1 MATFFPQPI
10 SLADIEKKRAENNK
24 VVDYSVTDWWDGFK
38 EENLPMLIYQKM
50 NDDSSFPAEENYV
63 PSQDPQLKGYE
74 EFMHHF
80 YFSKS
85 QAETTAMIE
94 KLKQRHSVNKESP
107 WYHLGRITGAFT
119 DPSMLLLL
127 PKAAQIGGRST
138 LMFGTAAT
146 AEEFAKQNLDPFR
159 EDAYVAWVAGAAYG
173 IPFILN
179 KLTAPP
185 PLSVQKNVKELE
197 SQWIG
202 KNIKDGDVA
211 VDGTFVKPET
221 KELAPSGVGAE
232 GVTKPVRTTIKKEM
246 TGEKF
251 IETNLRIFGEDGP
264 WTPVFRVI
272 NQKLSL
278 TARRMMGDLLDT
290 PLLKLKNTKA
300 WGFSATGK
308 SIETDMRMM
317 RAKEIESHK
326 LVKGQYLK
334 YVERQQLETG
344 ASVPK
349 TDLFMMFKNRGKDAQ
364 SKGWL
369 NQDQFAKEVTIA
381 RLNSFDHSIPEVA
394 EAARITQK
402 NVYEPLFKEANLLKI
417 RELPVESELK
427 FWNQQLKNLR
437 TKGEGSVSFTSKY
450 GKKETTVYNISRI
463 EKEIDKLTKRL
474 ERIKRGQGVKDYI
487 NIVYIKN
494 AIDKNADHFRDI
506 ITRFYARQGIQINKA
521 DLDRLVKDLSNHFP
535 FVKPRKGD
543 YDAVQ
548 RYVFKDPRY
557 ARANRARELNLDKQ
571 AQLELIEAGMI
582 MSDIFALQK
591 IYARQMI
598 PDILLTRKYGDP
610 NGLGFKF
617 IEDGEMSGFF
627 PGLMTVANEFNMK
640 IAMGAG
646 KNVYYRGTG
655 GGLFKKKFGSV
666 GGNTG
671 LDAAFGSGIYLTK
684 DPKVAKSYGK
694 NVKTHSV
701 NINKPY
707 KITTDN
713 EIVELFRKA
722 GVKDPEL
729 ALQETW
735 LKHFEALDK
744 KIGVKEAM
752 KNPRHYR
759 NISPMDFQKKY
770 QTPAFI
776 KARKWLEANGH
787 DALIVEIK
795 QTGTSSIKRRFTDD
809 QTIVFDSKNVKQI
822 NVDTRSRADIIKERD
837 QVLGDLEAAIELIKG
852 TYGLPAN
859 PHAWTSVAMRSMKH
873 YNALTMLTGFFAAI
887 PDVARITMTSGIKR
901 GFRTQFE
908 MFSDFLSDGKLFK
921 MGKKEAQSF
930 GEAVDMVTGQ
940 RAMLFADVGD
950 MFGLAN
956 KLEGSMGKL
965 SAFNFMYVNLMS
977 RWTEMAKSMASV
989 TIGSRIIE
997 DSIKW
1002 SKAGIKPLDI
1012 KYIKIPEGKAMASFN
1027 RANNQVVMD
1036 LERIQKTFNE
1046 KAWTKPRI
1054 QGVDPLPAN
1063 QFKTFDEWKDFIYFH
1078 ELSHW
1083 KNPRLAGETLAA
1095 YENRMNKL
1103 ALDSNNIKA
1112 LKKAIETEGI
1122 AIGGLSDKW
1131 KTALASSGIDADM
1144 ARRIANQFEKYGEK
1158 TKHNFMANTSQ
1169 WDDVAAVDAFGA
1181 ALNKDINI
1189 TIVTPG
1195 LGDTPKWM
1203 STELG
1208 STLAQFKKFAMSSTQ
1223 RMLMRGLQERDLDF
1237 MFGAMMLMGSGMLI
1251 DATYHKFRFNRD
1263 YNKLSL
1269 TQKLLNAFDRS
1280 GLAGIYTDVNKAIET
1295 LTDNRF
1301 GITPLL
1307 GERRPYGS
1315 SGRWKAG
1322 TIGGPT
1328 GGQIYNIF
1336 DIMFDVGGGK
1346 YNHHTAK
1353 NVRRLIPFQNV
1364 WYLDWLFD
1372 DIQKGLY

>member
-1 MATFFPQPI
+1 MATYFPAPI
-10 SLADIEKKRAENNK
+10 SLADIERQKKINNTS
-24 VVDYSVTDWWDGFK
+24 VPYSVTDWWDGFK
-38 EENLPMLIYQKM
+38 EENLPMQLYQYM
-50 NDDSSFPAEENYV
+50 TDNSNHPPEENYN
-63 PSQDPQLKGYE
+63 PSQDPQLQGYD

-85 QAETTAMIE
+85 QAETRDLIE
-94 KLKQRHSVNKESP
+94 KLKKRHQVNKESP

-127 PKAAQIGGRST
+127 PKVPQVLKTAT
-138 LMFGTAAT
+138 VFGTAAT
-146 AEEFAKQNLDPFR
+146 AEEFAKQNTDPFR

-179 KLTAPP
+179 KLSTPP
-185 PLSVQKNVKELE
+185 TLNVQKNIKNLE
-197 SQWIG
+197 NEWIG
-202 KNIKDGDVA
+202 KNIKDGDIG
-211 VDGTFVKPET
+211 VDGTFVPANQ
-221 KELAPSGVGAE
+221 KELQPSGVGAE
-232 GVTKPVRTTIKKEM
+232 GVSKPVRTTVKKEM

-251 IETNLRIFGEDGP
+251 IETNLKIFGEDGP

-272 NQKLSL
+272 KQKTSL

-317 RAKEIESHK
+317 RVGEIESHK
-326 LVKGQYLK
+326 MVKDQYTK
-334 YVERQQLETG
+334 YVQRQQLETG
-344 ASVPK
+344 ASVPR
-349 TDLFMMFKNRGKDAQ
+349 TDIGMMFKNRKTE
-364 SKGWL
+364 GWYSL
-369 NQDQFAKEVTIA
+369 DEFSKEVTIA
-381 RLNSFDHSIPEVA
+381 RLKGTHDIPEVA
-394 EAARITQK
+394 EAARITSEK
-402 NVYEPLFKEANLLKI
+402 VYKPLFNQVNELKI
-417 RELPVESELK
+417 REIPVIAEIKFFESELK
-427 FWNQQLKNLR
+427 RLR
-437 TKGEGSVSFTSKY
+437 KQGQGSVTYKSKY
-450 GKKETTVYNISRI
+450 GDPDEVYALSRI
-463 EKEIDKLTKRL
+463 EATIDKLTKRL
-474 ERIKRGQGVKDYI
+474 KRIQEGKGVKNYI
-487 NIVYIKN
+487 NIVYVKN
-494 AIDKNADHFRDI
+494 AIDKNPELFREI
-506 ITRFYARQGIQINKA
+506 IEDFFIRTGRTINKA

-535 FVKPRKGD
+535 FIKPRKGD
-543 YDAVQ
+543 YDSVQ

-557 ARANRARELNLDKQ
+557 ARSIRSRELNLDTE
-571 AQLELIEAGMI
+571 AQLKLIDAGFI
-582 MSDIFALQK
+582 LSDIFALQK
-591 IYARQMI
+591 IYSRQVI
-598 PDILLTRKYGDP
+598 PDILLTKKYGDP
-610 NGLGFKF
+610 NGLGFRF

-627 PGLMTVANEFNMK
+627 PGLMSVANEYNLK
-640 IAMGAG
+640 ATMGAG

-655 GGLFKKKFGSV
+655 GGFGKKKFGSI
-666 GGNTG
+666 GGKTD
-671 LDAAFGSGIYLTK
+671 DAAFGSGIYLTK

-822 NVDTRSRADIIKERD
+822 NVDTRSKADIIKERD
-837 QVLGDLEAAIELIKG
+837 QILGDLEASIELIKG

-859 PHAWTSVAMRSMKH
+859 PHAWTSIAMRTMKH
-873 YNALTMLTGFFAAI
+873 YNALTMLTGFMAAI

-908 MFSDFLSDGKLFK
+908 LLGDFLGDGKLFK

-956 KLEGSMGKL
+956 KFEGGMGKL
-965 SAFNFMYVNLMS
+965 SAINFMYINLMS

-997 DSIKW
+997 DSILW
-1002 SKAGIKPLDI
+1002 
-1012 KYIKIPEGKAMASFN
+1012 GK
-1027 RANNQVVMD
+1027 
-1036 LERIQKTFNE
+1036 
-1046 KAWTKPRI
+1046 
-1054 QGVDPLPAN
+1054 G
-1063 QFKTFDEWKDFIYFH
+1063 
-1078 ELSHW
+1078 
-1083 KNPRLAGETLAA
+1083 TL
-1095 YENRMNKL
+1095 
-1103 ALDSNNIKA
+1103 
-1112 LKKAIETEGI
+1112 G
-1122 AIGGLSDKW
+1122 DKW
-1131 KTALASSGIDADM
+1131 KTALASSGIDKEM
-1144 ARRIANQFEKYGEK
+1144 ARRIAVQFEKYGTK

-1223 RMLMRGLQERDLDF
+1223 RMLMRGMQERDLDF
-1237 MFGAMMLMGSGMLI
+1237 LFGAMMLMGSGMLI
-1251 DATYHKFRFNRD
+1251 DGIYHKTRFNRD
-1263 YNKLSL
+1263 YGKLSL
-1269 TQKLLNAFDRS
+1269 TQKLMNAFDRS

-1301 GITPLL
+1301 GLSPLL
-1307 GERRPYGS
+1307 GEKRPYGS
-1315 SGRWKAG
+1315 SMRWKMG
-1322 TIGGPT
+1322 TAFGAS

-1336 DIMFDVGGGK
+1336 DIMYDVTGGK

-1372 DIQKGLY
+1372 DIQKGLH

>member
-232 GVTKPVRTTIKKEM
+232 GVTTPVRTTIKKEM

-610 NGLGFKF
+610 NGLGFRF

-640 IAMGAG
+640 LAMGG
-646 KNVYYRGTG
+646 
-655 GGLFKKKFGSV
+655 
-666 GGNTG
+666 
-671 LDAAFGSGIYLTK
+671 
-684 DPKVAKSYGK
+684 
-694 NVKTHSV
+694 
-701 NINKPY
+701 
-707 KITTDN
+707 
-713 EIVELFRKA
+713 
-722 GVKDPEL
+722 
-729 ALQETW
+729 
-735 LKHFEALDK
+735 K
-744 KIGVKEAM
+744 KI
-752 KNPRHYR
+752 NR
-759 NISPMDFQKKY
+759 NQ
-770 QTPAFI
+770 
-776 KARKWLEANGH
+776 L
-787 DALIVEIK
+787 
-795 QTGTSSIKRRFTDD
+795 
-809 QTIVFDSKNVKQI
+809 
-822 NVDTRSRADIIKERD
+822 IKERD
-837 QVLGDLEAAIELIKG
+837 QILGDLEAAIELIKG